1 MLADKKI
8 DASQVK
14 VFYTT
19 PGYYEYNWTVRGD
32 LDPVLIKKLTDA
44 FLSLD
49 ANNPEHKAI
58 LDLQRATRFI
68 ATKPEN
74 YKSIE
79 EAARSAG
86 LLK

>member
-1 MLADKKI
+1 MLVEKKI

-19 PGYYEYNWTVRGD
+19 PGYYDYNWTVRGD
-32 LDPVLIKKLTDA
+32 LPPALIKKLTDA
-44 FLSLD
+44 FLALD
-49 ANNPEHKAI
+49 ANIPEHREI
-58 LDLQRATRFI
+58 LALQRATRFI
-68 ATKPEN
+68 PTKPGN